1 MRFFMIDL
9 NGLGVFLK
17 LSWAQIFYSCLK
29 KKKLITQQNAIKND
43 ESHLINWL
51 MFEIDVS
58 MMEYNFN

>member
-17 LSWAQIFYSCLK
+17 LSEHKYFTLVL

-51 MFEIDVS
+51 MFKIDVS